1 MISGQWSEIR
11 GQRSEIRDQRS
22 EATSNQQPATSNEQR
37 ATSKMRKLLYV
48 PVIHVDSDLGS
59 IAPAI
64 DKRSTQICGR
74 ERWERHKQIVST
86 FWDNI
91 EKYFKKQD
99 AGKLKIYQD
108 GLMADGELGQKIIEE
123 GAQKGSRNYRIVLE
137 LIRRGAE
144 IRKTE
149 DVALLKEEYNRIIKL
164 AQSKSLWERTTAY
177 IGYRFH
183 RDKLMDKRD
192 RFIADTINQT
202 LKAEEMGVLF
212 IGAYHDVLSLLVDDI
227 AIEEVKKREK
237 VKAYFKMLISGGD
250 EEKFNELGE
259 YLVDSGQ

>member
-1 MISGQWSEIR
+1 
-11 GQRSEIRDQRS
+11 
-22 EATSNQQPATSNEQR
+22 
-37 ATSKMRKLLYV
+37 MRKLLYV

-74 ERWERHKQIVST
+74 ERWERHKQTVST

-108 GLMADGELGQKIIEE
+108 GLMADGELGLKIIKE
-123 GAQKGSRNYRIVLE
+123 GAQKGSRNYRIVLD
-137 LIRRGAE
+137 LIRRGGE

-149 DVALLKEEYNRIIKL
+149 DIALLREEYNRILKL
-164 AQSKSLWERTTAY
+164 AQSKSLWERTAAY

-183 RDKLMDKRD
+183 KDKLMDKRD
-192 RFIADTINQT
+192 SFIADTINQT

-212 IGAYHDVLSLLVDDI
+212 IGAYHDVLSFLAKDVSV
-227 AIEEVKKREK
+227 EELKKTEK
-237 VKAYFKMLISGGD
+237 VRDYFKMLISGRND
-250 EEKFNELGE
+250 ERFNELGE
-259 YLVDSGQ
+259 YLMN

>member
-1 MISGQWSEIR
+1 
-11 GQRSEIRDQRS
+11 
-22 EATSNQQPATSNEQR
+22 
-37 ATSKMRKLLYV
+37 MRKLLYV
-48 PVIHVDSDLGS
+48 PIIHVDSDLGS

-74 ERWERHKQIVST
+74 ERWKRHKQTVST

-91 EKYFKKQD
+91 EKYFKKLN
-99 AGKLKIYQD
+99 ANNLKIYQD
-108 GLMADGELGQKIIEE
+108 GLMIDGELGQKIIEE
-123 GAQKGSRNYRIVLE
+123 GAQKGSRNYQIVLDM
-137 LIRRGAE
+137 IRRGSE

-149 DVALLKEEYNRIIKL
+149 DIKLLKEEYNRILKL
-164 AQSKSLWERTTAY
+164 AQSKSLWERSAAH

-212 IGAYHDVLSLLVDDI
+212 IGAYHDVLSLLAKDI

-237 VKAYFKMLISGGD
+237 VKAYFKMLISGGN
-250 EEKFNELGE
+250 EEKFNELAE
-259 YLVDSGQ
+259 YLVASA